1 MTGMTHDQH
10 EITTGPATLEL
21 VDVSKSFGNVDV
33 LHEVCFRAPAGK
45 VTAILGPSG
54 QGKTTLLRLVAGFD
68 RPDAGRILIDS
79 HVVSD
84 SHNVVSPEKRGIGYV
99 PQDGALF
106 PHLSVERN
114 IAFGI
119 SAGKF
124 KRDRREQKRRID
136 ELVHLVG
143 LEGLGERRPGEIS
156 GGQRQRVALARALAP
171 DPRLVL
177 LDEPFSALDASMRHD
192 ISQEVIAIL
201 RRAGTTT
208 VMVTHDQQEA
218 MSIADHVVV
227 LLEGRVAQQGSPSEI
242 YESPACAR
250 VARFIGDANL
260 LGALAHDGVVEH
272 ALGSEQWAGPS
283 GQATVLLRP
292 EHMLLNPDDGSG
304 RIGVV
309 EGKSYFGHDGTL
321 IVRLS
326 NGELVTLRVPTS
338 HLAEI
343 GENVRVGYDG
353 TSRVIPN

>member
-1 MTGMTHDQH
+1 VSSIDTSSTRA
-10 EITTGPATLEL
+10 ATLDL
-21 VDVSKSFGNVDV
+21 IDVSKSFGDVEV
-33 LHEVCFRAPAGK
+33 LHDVSFCAPSGR

-54 QGKTTLLRLVAGFD
+54 QGKTTLLRLIAGFD

-79 HVVSD
+79 VLVSD
-84 SHNVVSPEKRGIGYV
+84 AHSVVPPDRRGIGYV

-124 KRDRREQKRRID
+124 KRGHREQSRRI
-136 ELVHLVG
+136 EEMVHLVG

-171 DPRLVL
+171 SPRLVL

-192 ISQEVIAIL
+192 ISQEVVSIL
-201 RRAGTTT
+201 RRTGTTT
-208 VMVTHDQQEA
+208 IMVTHDQQEA

-227 LLEGRVAQQGSPSEI
+227 LLDGRVAQQGSPSEI
-242 YESPACAR
+242 YDSPACAR

-260 LGALAHDGVVEH
+260 LNALAHDGVVEH
-272 ALGSEQWAGPS
+272 ALGSEPWNGPS
-283 GQATVLLRP
+283 GQATILLRP
-292 EHMLLNPDDGSG
+292 EHMVLNPKDGTG

-309 EGKSYFGHDGTL
+309 EGRSYFGHDGTL
-321 IVRLS
+321 VARLA

-338 HLAEI
+338 QLADI
-343 GENVRVGYDG
+343 GDNVRVGYDG
-353 TSRVIPN
+353 TTRVLPN

>member
-1 MTGMTHDQH
+1 MNQSENSSTSA
-10 EITTGPATLEL
+10 ATLDL
-21 VDVSKSFGNVDV
+21 IDVSKSFGDVDV
-33 LHEVCFRAPAGK
+33 LHDVSFCAPAGR

-54 QGKTTLLRLVAGFD
+54 QGKTTLLRLIAGFD
-68 RPDAGRILIDS
+68 QPDAGQISIDS

-84 SHNVVSPEKRGIGYV
+84 AHSVVSPERRGIGYV

-124 KRDRREQKRRID
+124 KRSRRDQSRRIA
-136 ELVHLVG
+136 EMVSLVG
-143 LEGLGERRPGEIS
+143 LDGLGDRRPGEIS

-171 DPRLVL
+171 APRLVL

-208 VMVTHDQQEA
+208 LMVTHDQQEA

-227 LLEGRVAQQGSPSEI
+227 LLDGRVAQQGSPSEI
-242 YESPACAR
+242 YDSPACAQ

-272 ALGSEQWAGPS
+272 ALGSEPWQGPG

-292 EHMLLNPDDGSG
+292 EHMLLNPVDGSG

-309 EGKSYFGHDGTL
+309 EGRSYFGHDGTL
-321 IVRLS
+321 VVRLA

-338 HLAEI
+338 QLADI
-343 GENVRVGYDG
+343 GASVRVGYDG
-353 TSRVIPN
+353 TTRVLPS

>member
-1 MTGMTHDQH
+1 MDRFDNTS
-10 EITTGPATLEL
+10 TTAATLDL
-21 VDVSKSFGNVDV
+21 VDVSKSFGDVDV
-33 LHEVCFRAPAGK
+33 LHDVSFCAPAGR

-54 QGKTTLLRLVAGFD
+54 QGKTTLLRLIAGFD
-68 RPDAGRILIDS
+68 QPDAGRILIDS
-79 HVVSD
+79 QVVSD
-84 SHNVVSPEKRGIGYV
+84 TQTVVAPEHRGIGYV

-124 KRDRREQKRRID
+124 KRSRRDQSRRIE
-136 ELVHLVG
+136 ELVALVG
-143 LEGLGERRPGEIS
+143 LEGLSDRRPGEIS

-171 DPRLVL
+171 NPRLVL

-227 LLEGRVAQQGSPSEI
+227 LLDGHIGQQGSPSEI
-242 YESPACAR
+242 YDSPAGAD

-260 LGALAHDGVVEH
+260 LNAIAHDGVVEH
-272 ALGSEQWAGPS
+272 VLGAESWNGPS

-292 EHMLLNPDDGSG
+292 EHMVLNPPDGTG
-304 RIGVV
+304 RIGVI
-309 EGKSYFGHDGTL
+309 EGRSYFGHDGTL
-321 IVRLS
+321 VVRLA
-326 NGELVTLRVPTS
+326 NGELVTLRVPTGQ
-338 HLAEI
+338 LADI
-343 GENVRVGYDG
+343 GDSVRVGYDG
-353 TSRVIPN
+353 TTRVLPG

>member
-1 MTGMTHDQH
+1 MSSIDTSS
-10 EITTGPATLEL
+10 IRAATLDL
-21 VDVSKSFGNVDV
+21 IDVSKSFGEVDV
-33 LHEVCFRAPAGK
+33 LHDVSFRAPAGR

-54 QGKTTLLRLVAGFD
+54 QGKTTLLRLIAGFD
-68 RPDAGRILIDS
+68 QPDAGQVLIDS
-79 HVVSD
+79 SLVSD
-84 SHNVVSPEKRGIGYV
+84 ARSVVPPDKRGIGYV

-124 KRDRREQKRRID
+124 KMSHREQSRRIE

-143 LEGLGERRPGEIS
+143 LEGLGDRRPGEIS

-171 DPRLVL
+171 SPRLVL

-201 RRAGTTT
+201 RRTGTTT

-242 YESPACAR
+242 YDSPACAR

-260 LGALAHDGVVEH
+260 LSALAHDGVVEH
-272 ALGSEQWAGPS
+272 ALGAESWSGPS
-283 GQATVLLRP
+283 GQATILLRP
-292 EHMLLNPDDGSG
+292 EHMVLNPSDGTG

-309 EGKSYFGHDGTL
+309 EGRSYFGHDGTL
-321 IVRLS
+321 VVRLA
-326 NGELVTLRVPTS
+326 NGEMVTLRVPTGQ
-338 HLAEI
+338 LADI
-343 GENVRVGYDG
+343 GDSVRVGFDG
-353 TSRVIPN
+353 TTRILPN

>member
-1 MTGMTHDQH
+1 MNSTGSH
-10 EITTGPATLEL
+10 IGKAATLEI
-21 VDVSKSFGNVDV
+21 VDVSKSFGVVDV
-33 LHEVCFRAPAGK
+33 LHDICLRAPAGK

-54 QGKTTLLRLVAGFD
+54 QGKTTLLRLIAGFEQ
-68 RPDAGRILIDS
+68 PDAGQILIDS
-79 HVVSD
+79 NVVSD
-84 SHNVVSPEKRGIGYV
+84 SRSCVAAEKRGVGYV

-106 PHLSVERN
+106 PHLSVEKN

-124 KRDRREQKRRID
+124 RRSRRDQARRVA
-136 ELVHLVG
+136 ELVKLVG

-208 VMVTHDQQEA
+208 IMVTHDQQEA
-218 MSIADHVVV
+218 MSIADHVAV
-227 LLEGRVAQQGSPSEI
+227 LLDGRVAQQGSPSEI

-260 LGALAHDGVVEH
+260 LSALAHDGVVEH
-272 ALGSEQWAGPS
+272 ALGTDSWSGPS
-283 GQATVLLRP
+283 GPATVLLRP
-292 EHMLLNPDDGSG
+292 EHMILNPADGSG
-304 RIGVV
+304 RIGVI
-309 EGKSYFGHDGTL
+309 EGRSYFGHDGTL
-321 IVRLS
+321 VVRLA
-326 NGELVTLRVPTS
+326 NGEMVTLRVPTS
-338 HLAEI
+338 QLADV
-343 GENVRVGYDG
+343 GESVRVGYDG
-353 TSRVIPN
+353 TSLILPP

>member
-1 MTGMTHDQH
+1 MNSIDTGSTRA
-10 EITTGPATLEL
+10 ATLDL
-21 VDVSKSFGNVDV
+21 IDVSKSFGDVDV
-33 LHEVCFRAPAGK
+33 LHDVSFCAPSGR

-54 QGKTTLLRLVAGFD
+54 HGKTTLLRLIAGFD
-68 RPDAGRILIDS
+68 QPDAGQILIDS
-79 HVVSD
+79 TLVSD
-84 SHNVVSPEKRGIGYV
+84 AHSVVPPDRRGIGYV

-124 KRDRREQKRRID
+124 KMGHREQARRIE

-171 DPRLVL
+171 SPRLVL

-192 ISQEVIAIL
+192 ISQDVIAIL
-201 RRAGTTT
+201 RRTGTTT
-208 VMVTHDQQEA
+208 LLVTHDQQEA

-242 YESPACAR
+242 YDSPACAR

-260 LGALAHDGVVEH
+260 LSALAHDGVVEH
-272 ALGSEQWAGPS
+272 ALGSEAWSGPS

-292 EHMLLNPDDGSG
+292 EHMVLDPSDGTG

-309 EGKSYFGHDGTL
+309 EGRSYFGHDGTL
-321 IVRLS
+321 VVRLA
-326 NGELVTLRVPTS
+326 NGELVTLRVPTGQ
-338 HLAEI
+338 LADI
-343 GENVRVGYDG
+343 GDSVRVGYDG
-353 TSRVIPN
+353 TTRVLPN

>member
-1 MTGMTHDQH
+1 MNDNDAAALTA
-10 EITTGPATLEL
+10 ATLDL
-21 VDVSKSFGNVDV
+21 DDVSKAFGDVEV
-33 LHEVCFRAPAGK
+33 LHDVSFCAPAGK

-54 QGKTTLLRLVAGFD
+54 QGKTTLLRLIAGFD
-68 RPDAGRILIDS
+68 QPDAGRILIDG

-84 SHNVVSPEKRGIGYV
+84 SRTVVTPERRGIGYV

-124 KRDRREQKRRID
+124 RRSHRDQKRRVD
-136 ELVHLVG
+136 ELVKLVG
-143 LEGLGERRPGEIS
+143 LEGLGDRRPGEVS

-201 RRAGTTT
+201 RRTGTTT

-227 LLEGRVAQQGSPSEI
+227 LLDGRVAQQGSPSEI
-242 YESPACAR
+242 YDSPACAQ

-260 LGALAHDGVVEH
+260 LSALAHDGVVEH
-272 ALGSEQWAGPS
+272 ALGTESWTGPS

-292 EHMLLNPDDGSG
+292 EHMILNPVDGSG
-304 RIGVV
+304 RIGVI
-309 EGKSYFGHDGTL
+309 EGRSYFGHDGTL
-321 IVRLS
+321 AVRLA
-326 NGELVTLRVPTS
+326 NGELVTLRVPTN

-343 GENVRVGYDG
+343 GDSVRIGYDG
-353 TSRVIPN
+353 TSRILPP